1 MFNTSTSHI
10 NMDILYTVEE
20 KYLQAMEE
28 LNYGETPKALH
39 LLREIIVEDENY
51 ARAYYSIGVIY
62 HYYLKDFQAA
72 GYYYKTSLTL
82 DAHFP
87 DVYEDYL
94 KLLVSLQLHKTI
106 NQVTDIAIKTAG
118 VNLSA
123 IYETLGLYEEQRQD
137 FETAKLYYQKA
148 ALIAVVDKEH
158 HLLQDHLKR
167 VVTKIKAKQKMVYAY
182 EGS

>member
-1 MFNTSTSHI
+1 MFASSSQYI
-10 NMDILYTVEE
+10 MDILYTVEE

-39 LLREIIVEDENY
+39 LLRAIIAEDENY
-51 ARAYYSIGVIY
+51 ARAHYSIGVIY

-82 DAHFP
+82 DANFP

-94 KLLVSLQLHKTI
+94 KLLVNLQLHKTI
-106 NQVTDIAIKTAG
+106 VQVAEAAMKTAG

-137 FETAKLYYQKA
+137 FVLAKQHYEKA
-148 ALIAVVDKEH
+148 ALVAVIDKQH
-158 HLLQDHLKR
+158 SLLQDHLR
-167 VVTKIKAKQKMVYAY
+167 RIGTKIKAKQKMVYAY

>member
-1 MFNTSTSHI
+1 MFASSSQYI
-10 NMDILYTVEE
+10 MDILYTVEE
-20 KYLQAMEE
+20 KYLQAVEE

-39 LLREIIVEDENY
+39 LLRAIIAEDENY
-51 ARAYYSIGVIY
+51 ARAYYSIGIIY

-94 KLLVSLQLHKTI
+94 KLLVNLQLHKTI
-106 NQVTDIAIKTAG
+106 SQVAEAAVKTAG

-137 FETAKLYYQKA
+137 FVLAKQHYEKA
-148 ALIAVVDKEH
+148 ALIAVVDKH
-158 HLLQDHLKR
+158 HSILQDHLRR
-167 VVTKIKAKQKMVYAY
+167 VGTKIRAKQKMVYAY